1 MKGEIEMR
9 MRVRLY
15 EHQLFMLPATY
26 SSEEAE
32 DLIRS
37 LPVVDTCVNADVVD
51 WKDVKGHMFAIVVF
65 DDGSVSTRRLTE
77 IREETR
83 DSRERAKKSVEKDL
97 PSTEIEKEKY
107 LRINPGCCF
116 NCPVYDI
123 EDCSCDPG
131 PDFIEFDDIIDPN
144 CPLRTCSGITIYLR
158 DDQKKA

>member
-1 MKGEIEMR
+1 MR

-51 WKDVKGHMFAIVVF
+51 WKEVKGHMFAIVVF
-65 DDGSVSTRRLTE
+65 DDGRVSTRRLTE

-83 DSRERAKKSVEKDL
+83 DRVEKERRRRLEKEL

-107 LRINPGCCF
+107 LRINPVCCF
-116 NCPVYDI
+116 KCPLYDP
-123 EDCSCDPG
+123 EDCSCDRG
-131 PDFIEFDDIIDPN
+131 PDDIQYEYIIDPN